1 MSRISNRWLEKMP
14 AKTIKGNNSDVES
27 HPGDLTVSE
36 LLQMLN
42 LSISFPKYRIQQGIN
57 VVVGNY
63 EQYVIHNKK
72 ELTIDSTGSIAVAA
86 GGEIIIK

>member
-1 MSRISNRWLEKMP
+1 MSSILNRWLEKMP
-14 AKTIKGNNSDVES
+14 AKTIKGNNSDAES
-27 HPGDLTVSE
+27 YPEDLTVSE

-42 LSISFPKYRIQQGIN
+42 LSISFPRYRIQQGID

-63 EQYVIHNKK
+63 EQYVIHGRK
-72 ELTIDSTGSIAVAA
+72 ELMIDSDGSITVSA